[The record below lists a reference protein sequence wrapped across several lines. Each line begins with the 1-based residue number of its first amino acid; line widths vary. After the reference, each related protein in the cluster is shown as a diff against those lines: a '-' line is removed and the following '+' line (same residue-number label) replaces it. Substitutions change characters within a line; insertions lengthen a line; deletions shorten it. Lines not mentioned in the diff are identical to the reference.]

1 MRLRGL
7 IPVLLL
13 LAACERSA
21 PAPEATGGGRL
32 TISEQQRRLNKSAA
46 AWLNS
51 FEEGGAEEILFDF
64 WSRFDDLT
72 SLARNPIFPVVFNLP
87 PCLEGAYGYWAG
99 YGATEYSVTIQ

>member
-21 PAPEATGGGRL
+21 PAPEATGDG
-32 TISEQQRRLNKSAA
+32 S
-46 AWLNS
+46 
-51 FEEGGAEEILFDF
+51 EEILDDF

-72 SLARNPIFPVVFNLP
+72 SLARNPIFPAVFNLP

>member
-1 MRLRGL
+1 M
-7 IPVLLL
+7 
-13 LAACERSA
+13 
-21 PAPEATGGGRL
+21 
-32 TISEQQRRLNKSAA
+32 
-46 AWLNS
+46 
-51 FEEGGAEEILFDF
+51 FDF